1 MAAKRTAAPIPACP
15 WTFHQGRRMLATMV
29 DFMTPVERSERM
41 SRIKGKDTRPE
52 LLVRKALHAQGFRFR
67 LNVTGLPGRPDIVM
81 RKYAAV
87 VFVHGCYWHFHRC
100 QKGRVPGSNPLFW
113 KDKFL
118 SNKRRDARNA
128 RALHAV
134 HPLCQRGALRGA
146 DREDSAIG
154 GLPGVP
160 RGAACR

>member
-1 MAAKRTAAPIPACP
+1 
-15 WTFHQGRRMLATMV
+15 MLATMV

-128 RALHAV
+128 RALRQLGWHV
-134 HPLCQRGALRGA
+134 YVVWECQLRTAALRERTINNLA
-146 DREDSAIG
+146 KRLRRST
-154 GLPGVP
+154 
-160 RGAACR
+160 